1 MNFYKLENNDLKI
14 MFGLVKVGG
23 VYKNAAFLTQEEAA
37 SLNAYPKANNPP
49 EDREGFRSKVDG
61 YDLVDGKWVTR
72 WGYEPLS
79 VEELTRLYDDAME
92 AHLDTEKAAR
102 GYTKREPSDYAE
114 STVQRYRQ
122 DAADWIRHRDLVML
136 YGLDIQN
143 KAKRGEAFPTL
154 DAFKAGLPKIVWT
167 EA

>member
-37 SLNAYPKANNPP
+37 SLNAYPKANNAP

-61 YDLVDGKWVTR
+61 YNLTDGKWVTR
-72 WGYEPLS
+72 WGYEPMS

-92 AHLDTEKAAR
+92 AHLDTEKAER
-102 GYTKREPSDYAE
+102 GYTKREPTDYAN
-114 STVQRYRQ
+114 SGVARFKH
-122 DAADWIRHRDLVML
+122 DAGDWSAHRDAVML
-136 YGLDIQN
+136 YGLEVQN
-143 KAKRGEAFPTL
+143 KAKRGESVPTL
-154 DAFKAGLPKIVWT
+154 DEFKAGLPKIVWT